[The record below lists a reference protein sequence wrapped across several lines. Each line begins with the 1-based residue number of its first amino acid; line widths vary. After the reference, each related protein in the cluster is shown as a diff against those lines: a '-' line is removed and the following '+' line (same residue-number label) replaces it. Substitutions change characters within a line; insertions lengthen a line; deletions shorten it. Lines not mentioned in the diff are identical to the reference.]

1 MRVWAKCSIFL
12 KCIKS
17 TEGDLKIQP
26 GNIFTITLPSP
37 FPSQL
42 FYIPNLPSLVL
53 PARLSLWPLSLSHSL
68 SFTPSFTFFSA
79 LESVPHTFCPHLVVS
94 WFFSLLLHHPSLPP
108 SLSPKQISL
117 VFLIFFTVSPP
128 PLCHI
133 FCLSF
138 TKQAAGSLLSILS
151 NSSDSRRLFLFCLN
165 KLYNVPA
172 SLV

>member
-1 MRVWAKCSIFL
+1 M
-12 KCIKS
+12 
-17 TEGDLKIQP
+17 QP

-53 PARLSLWPLSLSHSL
+53 PAVSPFDLCLSHTLYHSLHLSL
-68 SFTPSFTFFSA
+68 
-79 LESVPHTFCPHLVVS
+79 
-94 WFFSLLLHHPSLPP
+94 FSLLLNLFLTLFVPTLQSLDFFLFSSTIPPFLPP

-172 SLV
+172 SLVSILGIKCRNTKR